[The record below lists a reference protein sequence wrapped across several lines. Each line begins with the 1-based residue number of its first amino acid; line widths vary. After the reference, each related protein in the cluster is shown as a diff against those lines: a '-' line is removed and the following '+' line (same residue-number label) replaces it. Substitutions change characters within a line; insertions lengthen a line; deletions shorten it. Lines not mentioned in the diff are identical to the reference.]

1 MKITLLQTSKD
12 VHVYIKRNIRYSIKT
27 DEISKIAP
35 SLGVKFE
42 GTLEEEALKKSKDF
56 GVFCYNQ
63 DKWAFI
69 IGNKYSI
76 FELLKATKPKIS
88 KELIKHIT
96 NFDKEHRYNI
106 SYNSKV
112 LHLSDLRPLVMGV
125 INLTEDSFYASS
137 RVSEK
142 DILKKVEKMIEEGVD
157 IIDLGPQ
164 STRPGAEE
172 ISSHSEVSKLLEPL
186 KTIRKE
192 FKNIWISIDTY
203 FSNTARICLEEG
215 ADIINDI
222 SGGVFDEDMLRTI
235 AIYNCPYIIGH
246 SSSYKPKD
254 WPKIDFEYED
264 ITIDIINHFK
274 SQETKLLEF
283 GYNLFNGIIIDPC
296 IGFAKKPVHNLEI
309 LNEIEALRSLDK
321 PILIGTSRKSFIG
334 IVIKEFLQKKSIPSP
349 EERLIGSLGSIAQS
363 IVKNACHIVRVH
375 DVKETKEF
383 IAILDAI
390 RNYHYA

>member
-1 MKITLLQTSKD
+1 MKITFLHTSKD
-12 VHVYIKRNIRYSIKT
+12 VHVYIKKNIRYSIKT
-27 DEISKIAP
+27 DEISKIVP
-35 SLGVKFE
+35 SLAVKFE
-42 GTLEEEALKKSKDF
+42 GRLEEDVLKKSKDF

-76 FELLKATKPKIS
+76 FELLKATKPKAS
-88 KELIKHIT
+88 KELISHIS

-106 SYNSKV
+106 TYNNKV

-125 INLTEDSFYASS
+125 LNITEDSFYAPS
-137 RVSEK
+137 RVDER
-142 DILKKVEKMIEEGVD
+142 DILKRVETLIEQGAD

-164 STRPGAEE
+164 STRPGAKE
-172 ISSHSEVSKLLEPL
+172 ISSEEEVSKLLEPL
-186 KTIRKE
+186 RKIRKE
-192 FKNIWISIDTY
+192 FENIFISIDTY

-222 SGGVFDEDMLRTI
+222 SGGVFDEKMLQTI

-246 SSSYKPKD
+246 SPYKPES
-254 WPKIDFEYED
+254 WPGMDFEYED
-264 ITIDIINHFK
+264 ITIDLINHFK
-274 SQETKLLEF
+274 SQEKKLIEL
-283 GYNLFNGIIIDPC
+283 GYNLFNGVIIDPC
-296 IGFAKKPVHNLEI
+296 IGFAKKPIHNLQI
-309 LNEIEALRSLDK
+309 LNEIEALRSLDR

-334 IVIKEFLQKKSIPSP
+334 IVLKEFLNKKSIPPP

-363 IVKNACHIVRVH
+363 VVKNACHIVRTH

-383 IAILDAI
+383 VALLDAI